1 MCIIYSN
8 WILIIINRLVGLKE
22 LKEYDFSHIFISL
35 GDIPVLTAIFPN
47 DNSKFC
53 GLDFIQ
59 QDELHYGWYPGSLLE
74 NNNNC
79 QAYGTDIVT
88 RSSLNT
94 DPILTYAKPIC
105 SGYGAKKVRHGV
117 IGVNIDIVTW
127 LNSYIYSI
135 GSGYIFLSDNITR
148 FYTNDGNLIKLFGLK
163 MTQYVDYKYT
173 DIQNEFKTIPQIISR
188 GDKTATS
195 I

>member
-1 MCIIYSN
+1 M
-8 WILIIINRLVGLKE
+8 
-22 LKEYDFSHIFISL
+22 SL

-47 DNSKFC
+47 DDPSFC

-74 NNNNC
+74 NNYNC

-88 RSSLNT
+88 RSSLNI

-105 SGYGAKKVRHGV
+105 SGYGNNRVRNGV
-117 IGVNIDIVTW
+117 VGVNINILTW
-127 LNSYIYSI
+127 LNSYIYPMA
-135 GSGYIFLSDNITR
+135 SGYIFLSDNITR
-148 FYTNDGNLIKLFGLK
+148 FYTNDGNLMKLFGLK

-173 DIQNEFKTIPQIISR
+173 DIQNNFSTIPEIIKS
-188 GDKTATS
+188 GDKSGSS
-195 I
+195 IYIYYVFILN